1 MAKQNDNLILVV
13 GKSAAGKSMCLKDL
27 RDHEGVMYLNCESG
41 KKLPFKNNF
50 KRLTI
55 TDPYMVFQAFQKAEE
70 MPEIHTIVIDSLT
83 YLMDLFES
91 LYVIPKAGTKQGMQ
105 AWSDYAQFFKALMQQ
120 YVAASTKNIIMTA
133 HTADE
138 VNDDMVKETLVKIK
152 GSVMNNGVESYFSQI
167 VACKKM
173 QLKHLD
179 NYKSDLLNITEREE
193 RMKHKYVFQTDLT
206 ADTINER
213 IRGPFGM
220 WEENETFIDNNIQ
233 LVLDRI
239 HEYYEE

>member
-1 MAKQNDNLILVV
+1 MSQQNDNLILVV
-13 GKSAAGKSMCLKDL
+13 GKSAAGKSMCLKDIKNP
-27 RDHEGVMYLNCESG
+27 EGVMYLNCESG

-50 KRLTI
+50 KRVTI
-55 TDPYMVFQAFQKAEE
+55 TDPLTVFQAFQQAEQ
-70 MPEIHTIVIDSLT
+70 MPEVHTIVIDSLT
-83 YLMDLFES
+83 YLMDLYES

-120 YVAASTKNIIMTA
+120 YVAASSKNVIMTA

-138 VNDDMVKETLVKIK
+138 VNDDMIKETLVKIK

-173 QLKHLD
+173 PLKKLD
-179 NYKSDLLNITEREE
+179 GYESDLLTITDRET
-193 RMKHKYVFQTDLT
+193 RLKHKYVFQTDLT
-206 ADTINER
+206 EDTINER

-220 WEENETFIDNNIQ
+220 WEESETFIDNNIQ

-239 HEYYEE
+239 HDYYGE